1 MLALH
6 RPRVPL
12 IKWGHFVG
20 AALTHTIL
28 ELVLIGWWELIVKVS
43 EIL

>member
-1 MLALH
+1 MLPLH

-20 AALTHTIL
+20 TARTHAIV
-28 ELVLIGWWELIVKVS
+28 ELVLIGWWELIVKFS